1 MDFGK
6 KKKVIKKKK
15 ARTRSS
21 FIPLGVSS
29 IRLLDFPKTETKGYF
44 KNIDNRPLLVYA
56 LLSLTGR
63 WLRWH
68 FYLTILLGYTLDL
81 SGGAGWVTM
90 MMDVNCSKGE
100 DVPSTAQ
107 TNKQT
112 NKQINNPF
120 VYFFPC
126 GLIVSI
132 LLSSSHQSPPPCEQ
146 FPPVSIIRKF
156 LRIFAIVDDGERN
169 CCCYCAHLV
178 WLVLYLV
185 LLDVQCSEHI
195 SCKACALI
203 IMSFASVICI
213 SKCALLSLLV

>member
-1 MDFGK
+1 
-6 KKKVIKKKK
+6 
-15 ARTRSS
+15 
-21 FIPLGVSS
+21 
-29 IRLLDFPKTETKGYF
+29 
-44 KNIDNRPLLVYA
+44 
-56 LLSLTGR
+56 
-63 WLRWH
+63 
-68 FYLTILLGYTLDL
+68 
-81 SGGAGWVTM
+81 M

-112 NKQINNPF
+112 NKSTILLF
-120 VYFFPC
+120 TFFLV

-178 WLVLYLV
+178 WFGLVWFGLVWLVLYLV
-185 LLDVQCSEHI
+185 LSDVQCSEHI

>member
-81 SGGAGWVTM
+81 SVGSWVGNN
-90 MMDVNCSKGE
+90 DDGCKLFQRWRH
-100 DVPSTAQ
+100 PLHR

-126 GLIVSI
+126 GFDCEHSSFIKSPITTTMWTVPTSFNNQKI
-132 LLSSSHQSPPPCEQ
+132 L
-146 FPPVSIIRKF
+146 
-156 LRIFAIVDDGERN
+156 
-169 CCCYCAHLV
+169 AHLCHC
-178 WLVLYLV
+178 WWWWEK
-185 LLDVQCSEHI
+185 LLLLL
-195 SCKACALI
+195 CALGLVWYGLVWFGLVGSLFG
-203 IMSFASVICI
+203 SFR
-213 SKCALLSLLV
+213 CAM